1 MSKPVTDENTQKP
14 FSPWARRRA
23 RRLALQAL
31 YQWKMAGTDVSVIEQ
46 QFADDTAHKKVDEG
60 YFIELIRGVI
70 FNVEKLDE
78 LIVPY
83 LDRKL
88 RELGAVELSILRM
101 VAFELSQRSD
111 VPYKVVID
119 EGVELARSFGAEE
132 SHKYINGVADKL
144 AGELRELEKAS
155 HGKKSDKK
163 PNK

>member
-1 MSKPVTDENTQKP
+1 MSKPVATENDKKP

-31 YQWKMAGTDVSVIEQ
+31 YQWKMAGPDVSVIEK
-46 QFADDTAHKKVDEG
+46 QFADDTAHKKVDED

-78 LIVPY
+78 LILPY
-83 LDRKL
+83 LDRKM
-88 RELGAVELSILRM
+88 RDLGAVELSILRM
-101 VAFELSQRSD
+101 VAFELSKRPD
-111 VPYKVVID
+111 VPYKVAID

-144 AGELRELEKAS
+144 AEQLRESEKANS
-155 HGKKSDKK
+155 GKKPGKK
-163 PNK
+163 PG